1 MVNYTSII
9 ATHQARIRCLLSK
22 MFDKKFERFKN
33 GAIIRLDIES
43 NPIREVNISLVY
55 EGDLGDDENN
65 PSKKYYVNN
74 DSNIGEQQR
83 YTGEKFRDMTY
94 TDDENKLNIEIN
106 NNTYT
111 FFLIRHGQGTHN
123 PLKGRVKRV
132 RQFKP
137 GSLYKDPELTEI
149 GKEQA
154 KNTGKLKLMSNSNTD
169 LKTNLKSANFFFCS
183 DLIRTIQT
191 IAYFLSELHEGENLN
206 DKEIIVLPCAHEL
219 TYKNKKNGKC
229 DGTQRLN
236 TNENLPSQMPD
247 KINIQKNEFRINWKT
262 YTNFYN
268 HNKGRMATVRNPF
281 RKRCSN
287 TNFIK
292 EAIEYIEKNKS
303 EVKKSKSSGESEVK
317 KSKSS
322 GESEVK
328 KSKLN
333 GESKVKKS
341 NSSGGKT
348 LKKRNNKKKTKNNHK
363 KKNLKHKNTI
373 KIR

>member
-74 DSNIGEQQR
+74 DSNTGQQPR
-83 YTGEKFRDMTY
+83 YTGEKFDDMTY
-94 TDDENKLNIEIN
+94 TDAENKLNIKIN

-132 RQFKP
+132 TQFKP
-137 GSLYKDPELTEI
+137 GSLYKDPELTNI
-149 GKEQA
+149 GIDQA
-154 KNTGKLKLMSNSNTD
+154 INTGKLNLMSNSD
-169 LKTNLKSANFFFCS
+169 IELKTNLKSANFFFCS

-191 IAYFLSELHEGENLN
+191 IAYFLSELHEGENLIN
-206 DKEIIVLPCAHEL
+206 KEIIVLPCAHEL
-219 TYKNKKNGKC
+219 TYKKNGKC

-317 KSKSS
+317 KSK
-322 GESEVK
+322 
-328 KSKLN
+328 LN